1 MHLHLFEF
9 EDLNWFPDIIR
20 RGQTDYLHFMISRFK
35 IYNPA
40 AEVLKNLVDKT
51 GIIEITDMCSGGG
64 GGMNTLR
71 EKLAELTG
79 KEIRI
84 TLSDKF
90 PNTEAFEEL
99 KSTTG
104 GKVSYI
110 NKPADVLDPNNK
122 LNGIRTIFSAFHH
135 FKPIDAEKIIKNA
148 VNEGAPIAIFEGAEK
163 NLKNFTGILLFTP
176 LIFFFI
182 TPFMKP
188 FKLSRILFTY
198 LIPLIPLTTVWDGIV
213 SVLRM
218 YSPAEMLKM
227 AQACDENNSYK
238 WDSGT
243 LKNKMGTGIMYL
255 SGYKIK

>member
-79 KEIRI
+79 KDIKI
-84 TLSDKF
+84 TLSDKY
-90 PNTEAFEEL
+90 PNIEAFEEI
-99 KSTTG
+99 KKETG
-104 GKVSYI
+104 GKVDYLS
-110 NKPADVLDPNNK
+110 KPVDVLKNEISSSS
-122 LNGIRTIFSAFHH
+122 IRTVFSAFHH
-135 FKPIDAEKIIKNA
+135 FKPADAEKIIKNA
-148 VNEGAPIAIFEGAEK
+148 VKDGSPIAVFEGAEK
-163 NLKNFTGILLFTP
+163 NLKNFIGILLFTP

-188 FKLSRILFTY
+188 FKLSRLFFTY
-198 LIPLIPLTTVWDGIV
+198 IIPLIPLTTVWDGIV

-243 LKNKMGTGIMYL
+243 LRNKMGTGIMYL